1 MSHEI
6 YLVRFRPQ
14 VVEKLI
20 HDVLIDSLNDKQY
33 THEQCKA
40 WTEQIGDTI
49 KAKLKGDELALY
61 LVMAV
66 QSNCYFRVEPGEVQ
80 VRGAGGDWRA
90 ERGGSQ
96 VS

>member
-33 THEQCKA
+33 THEQCKV

-49 KAKLKGDELALY
+49 KTKLKGDELALY

-66 QSNCYFRVEPGEVQ
+66 QSNRYFRVEPGAVQ
-80 VRGAGGDWRA
+80 VRGASGDWRA